1 MRSCLLA
8 FALLL
13 PLRVG
18 DEALQRSLEA
28 YVDAFEQE
36 TQAATAQEVELVNK
50 QLEKD
55 LAEAAGNLPASAAA
69 AAPKASSE
77 ISQLPDATTPV
88 LEAELRGAKDAIARK
103 QEEERRE
110 KQLRVACLLEQLREA
125 QAQQAAA
132 EEAAAKEAETAI
144 AQLEG
149 ERRRQLEAARPQAA
163 KAAPTTP
170 VVPLT
175 PPETKPTSTPV
186 LEQQAKAS
194 EKPGAVSPGVPS
206 SVGSGTADDDLE
218 VRSVAATS
226 LAQEADDLIGD
237 RLNAAEILVAELQ
250 ENYSGLVAELAAAH
264 KAGNE
269 EAKEKITLKAR
280 ETLVAL
286 NAAKND
292 VMMLHSQ
299 HLGWSTPSGGMLTL
313 RDKGRIVFMEDVFT
327 GERPGFIYG
336 QHQGKR
342 GYWAASAKEGPRSQ
356 EEADLME
363 LGWCRPEPAKPEP
376 PAQTAPPAP
385 AEKKEAA
392 VAAPKVAGSM
402 DNRAASMAIL
412 RLRRN
417 ATRVAALPEDIRDA
431 VFNNRDLAMAKIKE
445 HGGVENWV
453 TSTKVALVR
462 DELSTDRSEVVPYTK
477 TQIINM
483 YGAEEGEKL
492 MQQKIKEGN
501 VVDDKNLAGGQL
513 FLIYKES
520 SQNTVTVGK
529 RKSIESA
536 SSGQQTEGAPQ
547 KRVASGA
554 PAAAKV
560 APEKEKTQSTE
571 AQQTAAPQQDAE
583 ASEAADPEEQD
594 AQPEPKKPKPGKRAA
609 EKLEA
614 TTPLERGKSFRD
626 DILKKRNEASTL
638 TTKLTNVAYG
648 SEVKARMKTF
658 SDIFEWRP

>member
-36 TQAATAQEVELVNK
+36 TQAEVELVNK

-69 AAPKASSE
+69 APKASSE
-77 ISQLPDATTPV
+77 ILQLPDATTPV

-110 KQLRVACLLEQLREA
+110 KQLRVASLLEQLREA

-149 ERRRQLEAARPQAA
+149 
-163 KAAPTTP
+163 
-170 VVPLT
+170 
-175 PPETKPTSTPV
+175 
-186 LEQQAKAS
+186 

-226 LAQEADDLIGD
+226 LAQEADDLLGD

-327 GERPGFIYG
+327 GERPGFSHG

-356 EEADLME
+356 EDADLME
-363 LGWCRPEPAKPEP
+363 LGWCRPQPAKPEP

-392 VAAPKVAGSM
+392 VAAPKPAEEVAGSM

-501 VVDDKNLAGGQL
+501 VADDKNLAGGQL

>member
-1 MRSCLLA
+1 MARHTVARRTAVRHL
-8 FALLL
+8 
-13 PLRVG
+13 G
-18 DEALQRSLEA
+18 DAQF
-28 YVDAFEQE
+28 DAFEQE
-36 TQAATAQEVELVNK
+36 TPAATAQEVELVNK

-77 ISQLPDATTPV
+77 ISQLPDATTPA

-110 KQLRVACLLEQLREA
+110 KQLRVVSLLEQLREA

-149 ERRRQLEAARPQAA
+149 ERRRQLEAARQPQAA

-194 EKPGAVSPGVPS
+194 EKPGPVSPGVPS

-269 EAKEKITLKAR
+269 EVKEKITLKAR
-280 ETLVAL
+280 KTLAAL

-313 RDKGRIVFMEDVFT
+313 RRDKGRIVFMEDF
-327 GERPGFIYG
+327 F
-336 QHQGKR
+336 
-342 GYWAASAKEGPRSQ
+342 
-356 EEADLME
+356 
-363 LGWCRPEPAKPEP
+363 
-376 PAQTAPPAP
+376 
-385 AEKKEAA
+385 
-392 VAAPKVAGSM
+392 
-402 DNRAASMAIL
+402 
-412 RLRRN
+412 
-417 ATRVAALPEDIRDA
+417 
-431 VFNNRDLAMAKIKE
+431 
-445 HGGVENWV
+445 
-453 TSTKVALVR
+453 
-462 DELSTDRSEVVPYTK
+462 
-477 TQIINM
+477 
-483 YGAEEGEKL
+483 
-492 MQQKIKEGN
+492 
-501 VVDDKNLAGGQL
+501 
-513 FLIYKES
+513 
-520 SQNTVTVGK
+520 
-529 RKSIESA
+529 
-536 SSGQQTEGAPQ
+536 
-547 KRVASGA
+547 
-554 PAAAKV
+554 
-560 APEKEKTQSTE
+560 
-571 AQQTAAPQQDAE
+571 
-583 ASEAADPEEQD
+583 
-594 AQPEPKKPKPGKRAA
+594 
-609 EKLEA
+609 
-614 TTPLERGKSFRD
+614 
-626 DILKKRNEASTL
+626 
-638 TTKLTNVAYG
+638 
-648 SEVKARMKTF
+648 
-658 SDIFEWRP
+658 